1 MSKQE
6 IGLIVFGLIVFYLFI
21 KLLFDLLLRG
31 FAPMVSSRPWVI
43 EGLIEELRKESI
55 PEKPTIYSLSCGKSG
70 FLYFVGR
77 QYPGSTLIGVEQG
90 FKQYLVAKIQSMVR
104 FLGIKVIYEK
114 KLHRLNFKDAD
125 IIYCYLSASEIRE
138 LPNKF
143 KFECKS
149 GTIIISI
156 GIPIPGI
163 PEKRTVSISGQA
175 GRFFFLSTKIETEN
189 SKPKDAKRAHYIY
202 FYQI

>member
-6 IGLIVFGLIVFYLFI
+6 IGLWVVGITIFYLLI

-31 FAPMVSSRPWVI
+31 FAPIISSRPWVI
-43 EGLIEELRKESI
+43 EGLIEELKKEKI

-77 QYPGSTLIGVEQG
+77 EYPGATLVGVEQS
-90 FKQYLVAKIQSMVR
+90 FKLYLVAKLQSIVR
-104 FLGIKVIYEK
+104 FLGINVIYEK

-125 IIYCYLSASEIRE
+125 IIYCYLSATDIRE

-143 KFECKS
+143 KFECKQ
-149 GTIIISI
+149 GTIIISV

-163 PEKRTVSISGQA
+163 PEKRTVSISGQS
-175 GRFFFLSTKIETEN
+175 GRFFFLSTKIQSEN

>member
-6 IGLIVFGLIVFYLFI
+6 IVLIVAAITAAYLFI
-21 KLLFDLLLRG
+21 RLLFDLLLRG
-31 FAPMVSSRPWVI
+31 FAPIVSSRPWVI
-43 EGLIEELRKESI
+43 EGLIEELRKENI

-77 QYPGSTLIGVEQG
+77 EYPGSTLVGVEQG
-90 FKQYLVAKIQSMVR
+90 LKLYIVAKLQSMIR
-104 FLGIKVIYEK
+104 FWGIKVLYEK
-114 KLHRLNFKDAD
+114 KLHRLNFKDAN
-125 IIYCYLSASEIRE
+125 IIYCYLSATELRE

-143 KFECKS
+143 KFECKP

-163 PEKRTVSISGQA
+163 PEKRTVSISGQS
-175 GRFFFLSTKIETEN
+175 GRFFFLSTKVQMEN
-189 SKPKDAKRAHYIY
+189 AKPKDAKRAHYIY